1 MSDYH
6 KPQSQRF
13 YIYSAS
19 RVETIPESIKKLLMH
34 KDIKHMPKD
43 IKSLCMWKTI
53 PVTKDQIADGN
64 HDQESW

>member
-19 RVETIPESIKKLLMH
+19 RVETIPESIKKKFDAQRNQTHAERYQIIMYV
-34 KDIKHMPKD
+34 KNNTCDQG
-43 IKSLCMWKTI
+43 SNRRWK
-53 PVTKDQIADGN
+53 P
-64 HDQESW
+64 